1 MATISIYGRFRA
13 RAALHG
19 PARGTTGSRTCTY
32 RLPLPRR
39 LRHQVWNEATH
50 AERRGDAE
58 GRTDVLV
65 GTTPEARGELTLR
78 GRTRNVTLPFTLVIT
93 GNRAVMN
100 GRTTID
106 RTDFGI
112 GADTDADDMI
122 SRDVEVVVHV
132 EAVRGS

>member
-78 GRTRNVTLPFTLVIT
+78 PVRNRPEAVTLSVSVQ
-93 GNRAVMN
+93 A
-100 GRTTID
+100 GRPP
-106 RTDFGI
+106 
-112 GADTDADDMI
+112 
-122 SRDVEVVVHV
+122 E
-132 EAVRGS
+132 